1 MSGNCIVCGQFADK
15 VIGIRLRRELDKLS
29 AIWAPNTKAYLCD
42 VHAGIGYDINIEFI
56 PRDDTTIK
64 TTVSSSGN
72 NPVTRLHS
80 ISKPVNWDDE

>member
-1 MSGNCIVCGQFADK
+1 MSGSCIVCGKVADK

-42 VHAGIGYDINIEFI
+42 THAGIGYDINIEFF
-56 PRDDTTIK
+56 PREDTTIK
-64 TTVSSSGN
+64 TEVSSCGN
-72 NPVTRLHS
+72 DPVVRIHN

>member
-1 MSGNCIVCGQFADK
+1 MSGNCIVCGEFADK

-42 VHAGIGYDINIEFI
+42 THAGIGYDINIEFI
-56 PRDDTTIK
+56 PREDTTIK
-64 TTVSSSGN
+64 TEVSSNGN
-72 NPVTRLHS
+72 TPVVRIHN